1 MKKIATVLKYLFSVV
16 FGLLCAFIILMIFI
30 PTETEDIS
38 FLVFLAV
45 VAALFFAITVLLVRS
60 ANKGRKKEPTVFPS
74 DGFAPPAGPIAP
86 VEPAETFAPADFI
99 LDNAPSSSAPAE
111 NTALAHSS
119 ELAILKK
126 EDEDDPLLDVE
137 SLDND
142 DYYESEPTEAFQ
154 KQMEREKQIESFS
167 ISDMDQ
173 FVDIPFAWSQVMQL
187 QHSQRKAWMQLNM
200 NNQQVALDY
209 IMQVNQLI
217 VDSHAFVDGISS
229 LSISPDDIDFWF
241 PVPMKKDS
249 INNTYIE
256 CTPYTPTGKIS
267 KYPATIHFASTRLV
281 TLANGA
287 QFQEYPITGIIK
299 ILRDGNIGLAD
310 VVFSDNN
317 SPLARYEVRDPK
329 FTRFRI
335 GLFGLALVVKRIDN
349 EKGNL
354 FKFEDFKKKYMV

>member
-1 MKKIATVLKYLFSVV
+1 MRTVFKICGV
-16 FGLLCAFIILMIFI
+16 IILAA
-30 PTETEDIS
+30 
-38 FLVFLAV
+38 LVFLSGV
-45 VAALFFAITVLLVRS
+45 VLSSVLFPNEETPGWFIGSTCAITIVVLVLMLTKVFKR
-60 ANKGRKKEPTVFPS
+60 KGAAQKN
-74 DGFAPPAGPIAP
+74 I
-86 VEPAETFAPADFI
+86 DFI
-99 LDNAPSSSAPAE
+99 LENAPSTSVPKQ
-111 NTALAHSS
+111 NPVPHHSP
-119 ELAILKK
+119 ELYDIEKA
-126 EDEDDPLLDVE
+126 DEFEPSIDVE
-137 SLDND
+137 YIDND

-241 PVPMKKDS
+241 PVPMKKGS
-249 INNTYIE
+249 INNTYVE
-256 CTPYTPTGKIS
+256 CTPYTPTGKVS

-281 TLANGA
+281 TLENGA
-287 QFQEYPITGIIK
+287 KFQEYPITGIIK

-317 SPLARYEVRDPK
+317 GPLARYEGKDPK